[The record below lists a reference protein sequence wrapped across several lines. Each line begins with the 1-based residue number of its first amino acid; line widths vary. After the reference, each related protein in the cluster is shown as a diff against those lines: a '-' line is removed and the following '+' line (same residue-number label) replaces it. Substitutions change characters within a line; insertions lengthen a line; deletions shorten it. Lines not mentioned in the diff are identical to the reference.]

1 MKTAIK
7 AAIALPITLTLTAL
21 AATPSRAGSLT
32 YATQVDSYIPGSGIT
47 EAYRK
52 NTAGALGAP
61 QLSYDSNKD
70 FLSLGRGGEAIFS
83 FGTLFGGKVS
93 LWETTWGK
101 KSSQSDYDERVAVF
115 VGNLLNGKE
124 SDWLRIGEIWNIRDN
139 AYRSAT
145 GASLSIGNN
154 NAYQYLKVV
163 DLTPRGN
170 SDDGF
175 DVNAVAVEAIPEP
188 LTMSGLALGISGIM
202 MARRRRVSKA

>member
-61 QLSYDSNKD
+61 QLNYDSNTD

-83 FGTLFGGKVS
+83 FGTLFSGKVS

-101 KSSQSDYDERVAVF
+101 KNSQSDYDERVAVF
-115 VGNLLNGKE
+115 VGNLLNGQE

-154 NAYQYLKVV
+154 NAYQYLKLV

-188 LTMSGLALGISGIM
+188 LTMSGLALGVSGMM